1 MARAGTPVRPVA
13 ASKAAPKA
21 ASKAASKTAS
31 KHWAKAAAAAQ
42 AADGDLLAAVD
53 LGSNSFH
60 MVVARAVLGQLR
72 IVDRI
77 KENVRL
83 AAGLDNRELG
93 AEAMR
98 RAEDCLQRFGQRL
111 AHIPDRRVRAIATNT
126 VRQLAQ
132 AQDFLVPA
140 EAALGH
146 AIEVVSGREEARL
159 IWLGVAHGNPPGERS
174 RLVIDIGG
182 GSTEFIVGAG
192 FEALER
198 ESLQMGCIATT
209 RRFFS
214 DGRISGARWKEART
228 EITAE
233 FQQFS
238 STFRHLGW
246 EEAYGSSGT
255 IKAIGDVAVAM
266 KLGREGSVGAAAL
279 DAIRQ
284 RLLGFSRI
292 EDIRLPGL
300 PADRRPVIAGGL
312 LILDAVFAELGLK
325 SMHVSENA
333 LREGALYDILG
344 RDTGNDPRESSIE
357 ALVARYDVDRAQAAR
372 VAETAYSL
380 FDQLARDWQL
390 NQEDRRLLG
399 WAAEVH
405 ELGLAI
411 AHSQHHQHGAYLVEN
426 SDIAGFSRAEQQFIA
441 ALVRNQRRGLDLGT
455 IHGLPDRM
463 ATAALH
469 CALVLRL
476 AVLLHRSHDRTQIPI
491 LSAKALDDG
500 IRLTVARKWLADNP
514 LTEADLS
521 TEKDY
526 LAERDLRLEL
536 KAT

>member
-1 MARAGTPVRPVA
+1 MARAAVA
-13 ASKAAPKA
+13 TKAGAPRA
-21 ASKAASKTAS
+21 T
-31 KHWAKAAAAAQ
+31 
-42 AADGDLLAAVD
+42 ADGDLLAAVD

-83 AAGLDNRELG
+83 AAGLEDGQLSP
-93 AEAMR
+93 EAMR

-111 AHIPDRRVRAIATNT
+111 ANIPNRRVRAIATNT
-126 VRQLAQ
+126 VRQLRQ
-132 AQDFLVPA
+132 PQQFLAPA

-146 AIEVVSGREEARL
+146 DIQVVSGREEARL

-214 DGRISGARWKEART
+214 DGKLSAGRWKDART

-255 IKAIGDVAVAM
+255 IKAVGDVAVAM
-266 KLGREGSVGAAAL
+266 KLGREGGIGAEAL
-279 DAIRQ
+279 EAIRQ
-284 RLLGFSRI
+284 KLLGFSRI

-300 PADRRPVIAGGL
+300 SADRRPVIAGGM
-312 LILDAVFAELGLK
+312 LILDAVFSELGL
-325 SMHVSENA
+325 SRMLVSENA
-333 LREGALYDILG
+333 LREGVLYDILG
-344 RDTGNDPRESSIE
+344 RDTGHDPREASIQ
-357 ALVARYDVDRAQAAR
+357 ALVARYDVDRTQAAR
-372 VAETAYSL
+372 VAETACSL
-380 FDQLARDWQL
+380 FDQVAADWQL
-390 NQEDRRLLG
+390 NGDDRHLLG

-411 AHSQHHQHGAYLVEN
+411 AHSQHHQHGAYLMEN
-426 SDIAGFSRAEQQFIA
+426 SDIAGFSRTEQQFLA
-441 ALVRNQRRGLDLGT
+441 ALVRNQRRGLDLST
-455 IHGLPDRM
+455 IQALPDRM
-463 ATAALH
+463 AAAALH
-469 CALVLRL
+469 CALILRL
-476 AVLLHRSHDRTQIPI
+476 AVLLHRSHDRLQIPV
-491 LSAKALDDG
+491 LAVKVLDNG
-500 IRLTVARKWLADNP
+500 LRLTVASKWLAENP
-514 LTEADLS
+514 LTEADLA
-521 TEKDY
+521 TEQDY
-526 LAERDLRLEL
+526 LAERGLRLDI
-536 KAT
+536 KTP